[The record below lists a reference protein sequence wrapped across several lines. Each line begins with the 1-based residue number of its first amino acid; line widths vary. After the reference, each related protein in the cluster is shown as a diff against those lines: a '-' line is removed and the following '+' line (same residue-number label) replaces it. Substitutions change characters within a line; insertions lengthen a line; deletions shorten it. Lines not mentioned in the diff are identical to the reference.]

1 MDMLSFAQLQEDVAL
16 HYPVLHAVQ
25 VLVMVV
31 VFWFMLQLIVT
42 PVPALVPAPDP
53 QTTLNPE
60 SDAEGDE
67 GAVDSDDATDE
78 QDVRPGTLLDAI
90 AGGACLSQQ
99 DEQALLELTG
109 RSPSVGP
116 HPDPE
121 PQLQTKPQTETGTVF
136 PVP

>member
-1 MDMLSFAQLQEDVAL
+1 MDMLSLAQLQEDVAL
-16 HYPVLHAVQ
+16 HFPVLHAVQ

-42 PVPALVPAPDP
+42 PVPAPDP

-60 SDAEGDE
+60 SDTEGDE

-109 RSPSVGP
+109 RSPFVGP

-121 PQLQTKPQTETGTVF
+121 PQLQTETGTVF